1 LEPDLHPLIVSDVY
15 FPRVNGVSTSIR
27 SFIEDLRKMGIASTL
42 VVPAYPQPMA
52 PDDDVLRVP
61 ARPVPLDPEDA
72 IMGWRALRRCLA
84 QVPED
89 RCDLVH
95 IQTPFLAHYAGLKLA
110 RARGVPVVATCHT
123 YFEDYLH
130 HYMPLLPGIAG
141 AWLARFVMARQL
153 NAVDAVVSPSEQVRQ
168 RLLEYGVKRPI
179 HVIPTGMTQDRFAP
193 GQGARFRAQYG
204 IAPGRP
210 LVLNVGRVAHEK
222 NLGFLLRMFA
232 QVLPRERDALLVIA
246 GEGPA
251 RKVLEQE
258 AQRLGIAASMRFVGN
273 LDRERGLNDC
283 YAAADAFV
291 FASRT
296 ETQGLVLLE
305 AMAQS
310 RPVVSTAC
318 LGTRSVLT
326 AGSGACVVDEDE
338 SDFATAVVH
347 VLRNR
352 GLASDMGA
360 KGRAWAAQ
368 WSSTAMAERMAG
380 MYRELLSASAVL
392 A

>member
-27 SFIEDLRKMGIASTL
+27 SFIDDLRKMGIASTL
-42 VVPAYPQPMA
+42 VAPAYPQPMA
-52 PDDDVLRVP
+52 PDEDVLRVP

-95 IQTPFLAHYAGLKLA
+95 IQTPFLAHYAGLSLG

-141 AWLARFVMARQL
+141 AWLARVVMARQL
-153 NAVDAVVSPSEQVRQ
+153 NAVDAIVSPSEQVRQ

-193 GQGARFRAQYG
+193 GHGARFRAQYG
-204 IAPGRP
+204 IAPARP

-251 RKVLEQE
+251 RKALEQE

-352 GLASDMGA
+352 GLSSDMGE

-368 WSSTAMAERMAG
+368 WSSAAMAERMAG